1 MKNTFNK
8 NPLITFF
15 GGLFC
20 CFILFAS
27 CDNFLNGDLIK
38 TEIEQAIAYN
48 NAKEITVLLQPV
60 QGTGSTLPSGNTK
73 VKQGYDFEISF
84 LEDPQYSFVKWTA
97 VTNDKAETPVTDGIV
112 FENAASSVTKVKIT
126 NDTVAIKLVPVCE
139 KRIVVSDSSLS
150 PSYFATGVSWNSP
163 IHAEFTKAVKP
174 ESFIFDAK
182 EIPEGA
188 QTKTD
193 DKGNIWAYI
202 LEEQT
207 YFKNITITDANGFSL
222 AEYYDMPQVTG
233 TNLTILASTVHSFE
247 FATGETL
254 KTIVVTLSNN
264 ITDSGNIKMAEGK
277 SWRYIINSST
287 NEKASVNFFAAQSEG
302 SVNAVSR
309 DYSLGQKIKISFTEN
324 ADYQFIRWDYD
335 KTIIAVEEPNSNDT
349 AAVVLKATENEA
361 TTTIKAIC
369 APRLRVTAFEPVN
382 DKDHSSVSKN
392 ESIKITFNQ
401 KLPTD
406 DEGRAQ
412 LDNISITVGGS
423 PVKTSFAAPDFLDQT
438 DNSNIIII
446 KADKSNMLDVQEGQT
461 RTVAVTIPA
470 DFYYKLQD
478 GTKVYYGGVGKT
490 YDYKIDNTT
499 VEKAKVT
506 YRIINGESATD
517 TEFNP
522 ATAAGS
528 IENQPAYKEYN
539 IGEQV
544 SVSFAEKP
552 GYQFFAWKLTQI
564 KEGGQRTPV
573 TNQITYYKDF
583 TYKHFA
589 PTFVMN
595 TEGEYE
601 ISAICY
607 KRPSVSV
614 DSVSP
619 YNANSATEF
628 AKNVPIVIT
637 FDHEIKA
644 ETKDDIKVYYSGLS
658 DFSKTAYY
666 NTSISSDNKTVTLT
680 PKTMLP
686 VEHSYETVTV
696 TVPCDKIFYYAQNG
710 NTQITCG
717 SSDFT
722 WSFRI
727 NNATMNRTTIRFAT
741 DDAAISGKQIRV
753 DGTYLSS
760 GSSQPINVE
769 QSWNLEFPLS
779 AENIFAGW
787 KIDVATSGYTVSSN
801 NYETRGPITVSMT
814 DPQTLQNE
822 IYFILNIDE
831 TTPEKATLYSYN
843 AIGNGSDGYGINIS
857 AKDIIRPVVE
867 SVKINNTMDIFNTI
881 SNSCDSKIYIN
892 FNKEIDTTTVPL
904 TQTGTLTN
912 TGSISI
918 TKEGVSTLHYEEH
931 FFAEWTNENKTLIL
945 SPKNSITELV
955 PKESDIF
962 SFVIKLNANGTIQ
975 DTMGYPIQVSSGI
988 NNSFEIGYR
997 INGQRE
1003 TDLPSITTY
1012 SVSNKR
1018 NGTAL
1023 VEDVYSTWTDAS
1035 FAKNHLSK
1043 SLYFEIQGNDDKSG
1057 VQYLRISETHY
1068 DYTNGE
1074 PDSSPFVSY
1083 YYPATQG
1090 VKSYLFKN
1098 THKFKAANDGL
1109 IKIDFE
1115 VVDMAGNASTALS
1128 YYIIKDTGI
1137 IVQANGLDRDPKE
1150 LLDHAFKIIDP
1161 DHKYRNRISETEEE
1175 VIFPIN
1181 ESGLRTCKICGW
1193 TKKLYLKVIYSYDET
1208 YFDEKNNLIEF
1219 DKNNGTYRFVH
1230 NPLKTT
1236 YLKVVV
1242 YDDIGNESS
1251 YIRFIPACP
1260 DFSEDSLI
1268 YASEDSVYIINPDD
1282 LSFYK
1287 SLINKYDCPS
1297 SVMSVRFY
1305 RNDNLYTNDSG
1316 KEWCKRDNSDPL
1328 QLLTYVGGGL
1338 KPSDF
1343 VKEKDYYINICA
1355 IIGVPPDS
1363 NNPQNLNEVYF
1374 ESVISDT
1381 TLLFQLD
1388 ADGKIS
1394 KKVIGSVNSGGGS
1407 GFPIQPGTLVQD
1419 AYPDALNIKSI
1430 KPIINTGTCDVLV
1443 ENFKMDKAFEY
1454 QIRVRTYKDNT
1465 FLDFPVEDGK
1475 KIILNLPTPATYDS
1489 MQLVLTDRNNGR
1501 RYITDSLLSAD
1512 LVLDKDSTAPVF
1524 TDSVQGTITF
1534 PFAFAMRHSDWPSGS
1549 LNEIITGHPIDEKS
1563 GMYKNDQGLGE
1574 LEYWILPNY
1583 ATVYTQYATYTEEE
1597 LLKEYAA
1604 SRKTITYDYNQMNYK
1619 LPHKLGYH
1627 QSTIEI
1633 PLDGLDEGFYTIC
1646 IKGKDISE
1654 NYAYYFQPL
1663 YNRLLNEKLLYSCPS
1678 QGQISFDNPHN
1689 VFNTES
1695 VSYYYFDNEDNN
1707 DNAPGRWIYIQTS
1720 SNIHHSDSSTVEIP
1734 GALRGRWGRLVGF
1747 KSNEGQA
1754 NPATGYY
1761 DIEYVYIDYLR
1772 YKGKGAPNE
1781 IFVKQKNVI
1790 PGLNG
1795 LQIYCDQPTLV
1806 HTLYCSKK
1814 LSETSEEEDIA
1825 VWENKGIE
1833 TGVVIKDELFTY
1845 SKDNYYDSIPSG
1857 AYYTTVVHFV
1867 DGTKV
1872 MSEVKQKP

>member
-1 MKNTFNK
+1 MKNIFIK
-8 NPLITFF
+8 NPLVSFF
-15 GGLFC
+15 GGLVFC
-20 CFILFAS
+20 FVFFAS
-27 CDNFLNGDLIK
+27 CDNFLNGENLRA
-38 TEIEQAIAYN
+38 EFEQKIAYN
-48 NAKEITVLLQPV
+48 NATEISILIQPEE
-60 QGTGSTLPSGNTK
+60 GRGSTVPAGNTK
-73 VKQGYDFEISF
+73 IKKGYDFEVSF
-84 LEDPQYSFVKWTA
+84 SENPAYCFIKWTA
-97 VTNDKAETPVTDGIV
+97 VTNDKAATPVIDGVV
-112 FENAASSVTKVKIT
+112 FEDATSPVTKVNIT
-126 NDTVAIKLVPVCE
+126 NETTAIKLLPVCE
-139 KRIVVSDSSLS
+139 KRITVSDLSLS
-150 PSYFATGVSWNSP
+150 PSYNAAGESWNSP
-163 IHAEFTKAVKP
+163 IHAEFTKAVNP
-174 ESFIFDAK
+174 ESFIFDVK

-202 LEEQT
+202 LEKQT

-222 AEYYDMPQVTG
+222 AEYYDMPEVTG
-233 TNLTILASTVHSFE
+233 TNLTILASTVHPFE

-254 KTIVVTLSNN
+254 KTIVVTLSDN
-264 ITDSGNIKMAEGK
+264 ITDTGNIKMPESK

-287 NEKASVNFFAAQSEG
+287 NEKASVNFFATQSEG
-302 SVNAVSR
+302 SINAVSR
-309 DYSLGQKIKISFTEN
+309 DYSLGQKIKIAFTEN
-324 ADYQFIRWDYD
+324 ADYQFVRWDYD
-335 KTIIAVEEPNSNDT
+335 KTIIAVEEAGSNDT

-369 APRLRVTAFEPVN
+369 APRLRITDFEPVN
-382 DKDHSSVSKN
+382 DNGHSTVSKN

-406 DEGRAQ
+406 EEGRKQ
-412 LDNISITVGGS
+412 LEKISITVGGNS
-423 PVKTSFAAPDFLDQT
+423 VKTSFAAPVFLDET
-438 DNSNIIII
+438 VNSNIIII
-446 KADKSNMLDVQEGQT
+446 KADKSNMLAVQEGLT
-461 RTVAVTIPA
+461 KTVSVSIPA
-470 DFYYKLQD
+470 DFYYRLEDSTK
-478 GTKVYYGGVGKT
+478 TKVYYGGVGKT
-490 YDYKIDNTT
+490 YDYKIDNST
-499 VEKAKVT
+499 VEKAKVS
-506 YRIINGESATD
+506 YKVINGESAND
-517 TEFNP
+517 DLFNP
-522 ATAAGS
+522 ENAAGS
-528 IENQPAYKEYN
+528 IENQTVYKEYN
-539 IGEQV
+539 IGEEV
-544 SVSFAEKP
+544 SLSFTENP
-552 GYQFFAWKLTQI
+552 GYQFYGWKLLEI
-564 KEGGQRTPV
+564 KEGGQKTPV
-573 TNQITYYKDF
+573 INQITYAAN
-583 TYKHFA
+583 TTNENLS
-589 PTFVMN
+589 PTFSMN

-601 ISAICY
+601 ICAICY

-614 DSVSP
+614 DSISP
-619 YNANSATEF
+619 YNQNSATVFE
-628 AKNVPIVIT
+628 KNVPIVIT
-637 FDHEIKA
+637 FAHEIKA

-666 NTSISSDNKTVTLT
+666 TTSISSDNKTVTLT
-680 PKTMLP
+680 PKAMLP
-686 VEHSYETVTV
+686 VMQNYETVTV
-696 TVPCDKIFYYAQNG
+696 IVPFDKIFYYARNG
-710 NTQITCG
+710 STKITTG
-717 SSDFT
+717 TSDFT

-727 NNATMNRTTIRFAT
+727 NNATMERTTVRFAT
-741 DDAAISGKQIRV
+741 DDDAAVSGRQIRV

-760 GSSQPINVE
+760 GSKQPINIQ
-769 QSWNLEFPLS
+769 QSWNLEYPLPP
-779 AENIFAGW
+779 ENKFAGW
-787 KIDVATSGYTVSSN
+787 KIDVATSGYTVSSS
-801 NYETRGPITVSMT
+801 NYETREPITVSKT

-831 TTPEKATLYSYN
+831 TSPEKATLYSYN

-975 DTMGYPIQVSSGI
+975 DTMGYSIQVSSSI

-1003 TDLPSITTY
+1003 TELPSITTY

-1023 VEDVYSTWTDAS
+1023 VEDVYSTWTNTS
-1035 FAKNHLSK
+1035 FIKNHLSK
-1043 SLYFEIQGNDDKSG
+1043 TLYFEIQGNDDKSG

-1074 PDSSPFVSY
+1074 PDSSPLVSY

-1115 VVDMAGNASTALS
+1115 VVDMAGNESAALS

-1161 DHKYRNRISETEEE
+1161 DHKYRNRVSETEEE
-1175 VIFPIN
+1175 VIFTIN
-1181 ESGLRTCKICGW
+1181 ESGLQRCKICGW
-1193 TKKLYLKVIYSYDET
+1193 TKSLYLKVIYSYDET

-1260 DFSEDSLI
+1260 DFSEDSVI
-1268 YASEDSVYIINPDD
+1268 YDSEHSVYIINPDD

-1287 SLINKYDCPS
+1287 SLINKYDCPFGD
-1297 SVMSVRFY
+1297 MSVRFY

-1316 KEWCKRDNSDPL
+1316 QEWCKHDNRDPL

-1343 VKEKDYYINICA
+1343 EKGKDYYINICA
-1355 IIGVPPDS
+1355 IIGSPPNT
-1363 NNPQNLNEVYF
+1363 NNPQILNEVYF

-1381 TLLFQLD
+1381 TLLVQF
-1388 ADGKIS
+1388 GENGIMS
-1394 KKVIGSVNSGGGS
+1394 KKLIGSVNKGKEFGL
-1407 GFPIQPGTLVQD
+1407 PIQPGTLVQD

-1443 ENFKMDKAFEY
+1443 ENFKMDMAFEY

-1465 FLDFPVEDGK
+1465 FLDFPVEYGK
-1475 KIILNLPTPATYDS
+1475 KIILRLPTPATYDCI
-1489 MQLVLTDRNNGR
+1489 QLVLTNKENGM
-1501 RYITDSLLSAD
+1501 RYITGALLPE
-1512 LVLDKDSTAPVF
+1512 LHLELDSTAPVF
-1524 TDSVQGTITF
+1524 KGDVLKTNTL
-1534 PFAFAMRHSDWPSGS
+1534 PFAFAMQLSDDPSGS
-1549 LNEIITGHPIDEKS
+1549 VTGHPTDE
-1563 GMYKNDQGLGE
+1563 GGEMYKNDQGLGE

-1604 SRKTITYDYNQMNYK
+1604 SKRTITYDYDQMNYK
-1619 LPHKLGYH
+1619 LPHNLGYH

-1633 PLDGLDEGFYTIC
+1633 PLDGLDEGLYTIC
-1646 IKGKDISE
+1646 LKGKDTSG
-1654 NYAYYFQPL
+1654 NSSYYFQPL
-1663 YNRLLNEKLLYSCPS
+1663 YNRLLNEKLEYSCPHQS
-1678 QGQISFDNPHN
+1678 RISFDNPHN
-1689 VFNTES
+1689 AAASEFVA
-1695 VSYYYFDNEDNN
+1695 YYYFDNVDNN
-1707 DNAPGRWIYIQTS
+1707 DEAPDRWIFISQIS
-1720 SNIHHSDSSTVEIP
+1720 SVHDTNHIHDIP
-1734 GALRGRWGRLVGF
+1734 TGLKGHWGRIVGF
-1747 KSNEGQA
+1747 KNEGAA
-1754 NPATGYY
+1754 NPVAGYY
-1761 DIEYVYIDYLR
+1761 DVEYVYIDYLR

-1781 IFVKQKNVI
+1781 IFVNQKNVI